1 MLLLVFFELE
11 RETEGLVGELDELP
25 RDELVVVVVLG
36 QHRSP
41 HLFCQFYL
49 VFDVV
54 LGVRTGIDLV
64 VVFKTGEFDTVPL
77 FVELDHLTPQN
88 YRVLFL
94 LFLLDL
100 RINLIKFLLSMELRL
115 ILMLLGNSEG

>member
-1 MLLLVFFELE
+1 
-11 RETEGLVGELDELP
+11 VGELDELP

-64 VVFKTGEFDTVPL
+64 VVLKTGEFDTVPL

-100 RINLIKFLLSMELRL
+100 RINLIIFHALHGAETDLDVA
-115 ILMLLGNSEG
+115 G